1 MTVRTPAP
9 PDSPKLSQEV
19 QRRRKTIQN
28 ALLDWAQTASRRYPW
43 RQRGRTPYQV
53 LVAELL
59 LKRTTSTAA
68 ARIYEDF
75 LERFPS
81 FESLAAASQDELE
94 AVLATVGLQR
104 QRAKAASE
112 MAAYV
117 LEQWDGDLPAD
128 IEQLLG
134 IPHVGPY
141 AAGAVCSFAFGQ
153 PAAIVDSNV
162 ERIISRLFG
171 DSLPGKPSLALL
183 RDSAVQMLPE
193 DRHRDFNLGLLD
205 LGALVCRYVRPRC
218 PECPLLDSCDYGA
231 TALGQRDGERRK
243 AD

>member
-9 PDSPKLSQEV
+9 PDSPRLSQEV

-81 FESLAAASQDELE
+81 FESLAAASQEELE
-94 AVLATVGLQR
+94 AALATVGLQR

-128 IEQLLG
+128 IEQLLRMPLEQFARLPLASQPQLS
-134 IPHVGPY
+134 IPTWSESYPAYSKIPY
-141 AAGAVCSFAFGQ
+141 LASHLSHYSEIWQCRCYPPTNTASSTWGCSTSG
-153 PAAIVDSNV
+153 
-162 ERIISRLFG
+162 R
-171 DSLPGKPSLALL
+171 
-183 RDSAVQMLPE
+183 
-193 DRHRDFNLGLLD
+193 
-205 LGALVCRYVRPRC
+205 
-218 PECPLLDSCDYGA
+218 
-231 TALGQRDGERRK
+231 
-243 AD
+243 